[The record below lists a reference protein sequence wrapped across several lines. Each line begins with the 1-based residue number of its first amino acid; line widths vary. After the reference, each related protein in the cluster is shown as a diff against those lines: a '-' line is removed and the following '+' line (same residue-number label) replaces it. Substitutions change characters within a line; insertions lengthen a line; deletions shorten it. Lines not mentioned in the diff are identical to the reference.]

1 MLRPCFSVNTGEMFT
16 LQQTLSHAVSN
27 IFFIFFS
34 PSFLKH
40 PFNFYC
46 DTAIKIRCCSDAA
59 VSLTKNRIK
68 SGMPVRLKEKKQPS
82 LCFQPSIKTV

>member
-27 IFFIFFS
+27 IFFS

-40 PFNFYC
+40 PFHF
-46 DTAIKIRCCSDAA
+46 TAKPGG
-59 VSLTKNRIK
+59 VEN
-68 SGMPVRLKEKKQPS
+68 
-82 LCFQPSIKTV
+82 